1 MLRSL
6 ASPQPQA
13 TVCLFFEFKL
23 PERLW
28 LLLRDGHC
36 WVLEMEGTR
45 DVGELTVHCLDI

>member
-23 PERLW
+23 PERLL

-36 WVLEMEGTR
+36 WVLEMERYSRRGR
-45 DVGELTVHCLDI
+45 INCALS